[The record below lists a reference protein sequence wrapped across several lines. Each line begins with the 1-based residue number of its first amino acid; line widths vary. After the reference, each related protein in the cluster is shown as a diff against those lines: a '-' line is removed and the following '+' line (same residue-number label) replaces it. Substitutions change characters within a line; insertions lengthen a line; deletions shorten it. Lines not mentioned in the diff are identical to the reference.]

1 MRARAF
7 GVLLILAASL
17 PALPANFKGSGNRVM
32 IRDQALLD
40 LNQINA
46 YVTNYGI
53 LFHNAGALE
62 SGLWWPKNR
71 PNETYIFGAG
81 LWIGA
86 LVRTEDGRLDTNVTC
101 GYNPSS
107 GAGEFVPA
115 HVVPGIAPI
124 KDSDARNYSV
134 ALGDPYD
141 RVHIFGKTTAQGYEW
156 PLRTAE
162 GEDSVVS
169 LQDSYML
176 FTDADPSA
184 HFSSLNRPLNVVVE
198 QQTYAFIG
206 PLKEDALFLI
216 TRIYNPTP
224 DTFYNVYI
232 AITFDNDVGN
242 EREGNDQVDFVRT
255 LIDTLPNGQIDTVQL
270 NMAYQYQTETEPGW
284 LGPRG
289 DGYPGVVAC
298 MFLKSPKATDTVRL
312 WDPDGSGG
320 LPTDPDSALI
330 IPPGEEIG
338 LTAFR
343 VFNREDVD
351 PADKWQRYLVLSGHD
366 YATGVYDPFGGDF
379 HTPRDKRFVM
389 ATGPFTLYPDSI
401 VEMINAIFVA
411 PVIPTPGGEVD
422 LQPLFT
428 YAKAILTVYQSN
440 FQGPK
445 PPPTPQ
451 LQAWP
456 RDKEV
461 RLFWDMLAEIT
472 PDPFYEVVKDSLDQ
486 AGLENPQYN
495 PAYRQYDFEGY
506 LLRRT
511 VDGVNY
517 DTLGIW
523 DLNNEFTVVYT
534 DSLLDPVTGDPVY
547 TDSIVLGSNTGLVHY
562 YVDDSLI
569 NGVQY
574 QYELIAYD
582 INYSN
587 VLRDSTGTIVR
598 PLVPIQPFSL
608 TSPPAIVRV
617 APKSLAANFEEG
629 VGFYRKQGL
638 ENTSSVSDIFP
649 LSPDTTISRPGTY
662 HLIWEH
668 NGGAGLP
675 DLSITIEDAVTGET
689 LLAHV
694 PIQFP
699 EFPFGS
705 VTGTLPLNELNLRNY
720 VIEGFQV
727 ELNLDSA
734 WFTFPEDLVVL
745 YGDSVE
751 TPPDS
756 TWRIAWKPR
765 WYPGAP
771 IPGGG
776 PDDSTRIYR
785 YKAVNAAF
793 FYGADYLVRWKELPG
808 DSLTLEVYWV
818 IDDTLRI
825 PVPFDPNM
833 GVQVTVTE
841 GFGWSFVAYNR
852 NVHAIYKYDPT
863 GFTSIRGFRL
873 PGSRL
878 FLFEDFDGAAH
889 PPEPG
894 TEWWIRTA
902 DFGRMPLP
910 TDTSVYHLPIGDL
923 SIIETTPNQTTTDY
937 TLDAVRVVPNPYVVL
952 TPLDLSKEYRKGVRF
967 TNLPSRCTI
976 RIYTIAGDLVKKIE
990 VNAPIDGQEVF
1001 WDLLTEYKL
1010 RTASGIFI
1018 YHIETPD
1025 GKKKIG
1031 KFAVIQ

>member
-1 MRARAF
+1 MKTRIL
-7 GVLLILAASL
+7 GVWLALSTAL
-17 PALPANFKGSGNRVM
+17 FALPANFKGPGNRVM

-81 LWIGA
+81 LWIGT
-86 LVRTEDGRLDTNVTC
+86 LVRTEDGQLDTNVTC

-115 HVVPGIAPI
+115 HIVPGTAPLLNP
-124 KDSDARNYSV
+124 DARNYSV
-134 ALGDPYD
+134 ALGEPYD
-141 RVHIFGKTTAQGYEW
+141 RVHIFGKTTAQGYAW
-156 PLRTAE
+156 PLRNTE

-176 FTDADPSA
+176 FTDADPAA
-184 HFSSLNRPLNVVVE
+184 HFSSVNRPLNVVVE

-216 TRIYNPTP
+216 TRIYNPTN
-224 DTFYNVYI
+224 DTLYNTYI

-242 EREGNDQVDFVRT
+242 ERTGNDQVDFVRT

-298 MFLKSPKATDTVRL
+298 MFLKSPVATDTVRL

-320 LPTDPDSALI
+320 LPRNPDSAI
-330 IPPGEEIG
+330 VIPPGEEIG

-389 ATGPFTLYPDSI
+389 ATGPFTLYPDSV
-401 VEMINAIFVA
+401 VEMINAVFVA

-445 PPPTPQ
+445 PPVTPT
-451 LQAWP
+451 LHAWP
-456 RDKEV
+456 RDKQV
-461 RLFWDMLAEIT
+461 YLYWDMLAELT
-472 PDPFYEVVKDSLDQ
+472 PDPFYEVVKDSLDP
-486 AGLENPQYN
+486 ATGLENPQYN

-517 DTLGIW
+517 DTLGMW
-523 DLNNEFTVVYT
+523 DIDNEFTVVYT
-534 DSLLDPVTGDPVY
+534 DSLLDPVTGNPVY
-547 TDSIVLGSNTGLVHY
+547 TDSIILGSNTGLVHY

-608 TSPPAIVRV
+608 ASPPAIVKV
-617 APKSLAANFEEG
+617 APKSLAANFQEG
-629 VGFYRKQGL
+629 VGFYRKRGL
-638 ENTSSVSDIFP
+638 ENTSSVTDIFP
-649 LSPDTTISRPGTY
+649 LSPDTAVSRPGTY
-662 HLIWEH
+662 HLVWEH
-668 NGGAGLP
+668 NGGLNTP
-675 DLSITIEDAVTGET
+675 DLSVSILDATTGET
-689 LLAHV
+689 LYAHV
-694 PIQFP
+694 PVAFNGNI
-699 EFPFGS
+699 
-705 VTGTLPLNELNLRNY
+705 GTLPLNELNLRNY
-720 VIEGFQV
+720 IVEGFQV
-727 ELNLDSA
+727 ELNFDSA
-734 WFTFPEDLVVL
+734 WFVFPEDLVVL

-751 TPPDS
+751 TPSDS
-756 TWRIAWKPR
+756 TWRVAWKPR
-765 WYPGAP
+765 WYPGQA

-776 PDDSTRIYR
+776 PDDSLHINRFAAT
-785 YKAVNAAF
+785 NSAF
-793 FYGADYLVRWKELPG
+793 FYGADYLIRWKEVEGAP
-808 DSLTLEVYWV
+808 DSLTLEVYWL
-818 IDDTLRI
+818 INDTLQI

-833 GVQVTVTE
+833 GTNLTSTQ
-841 GFGWSFVAYNR
+841 GFGWSFVVGAH
-852 NVHAIYKYDPT
+852 NVRAIAKTDQT
-863 GFTSIRGFRL
+863 SFTQVKGFRL

-878 FLFEDFDGAAH
+878 FLFEDFDHMAH
-889 PPEPG
+889 PPAPG
-894 TEWWIRTA
+894 TEWHIHIPA
-902 DFGRMPLP
+902 FGRMPLP
-910 TDTSVYHLPIGDL
+910 TDTSVYHLSIGDL
-923 SIIETTPNQTTTDY
+923 SVIEATPSQTLEDY
-937 TLDAVRVVPNPYVVL
+937 SLEAVRVVPNPYVVL

-967 TNLPSRCTI
+967 THLPSRCTI
-976 RIYTIAGDLVKKIE
+976 RIYTISGDLVKKIE

-1025 GKKKIG
+1025 GKTKIG